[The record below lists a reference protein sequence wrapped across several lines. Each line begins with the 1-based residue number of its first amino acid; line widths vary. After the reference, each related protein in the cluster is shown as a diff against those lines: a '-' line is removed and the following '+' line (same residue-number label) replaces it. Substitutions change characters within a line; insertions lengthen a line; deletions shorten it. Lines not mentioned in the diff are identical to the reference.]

1 MDMFGLD
8 LKKGPVFSM
17 QDGIL
22 AGLFLVIAFLFILR
36 LRKNAI
42 INENTDHYI
51 STRRSELSGI
61 LSQTD
66 ALLKSRKAMPSY
78 IPIDEKDLNSERI
91 RQVLS
96 KLEALAYDVRIGLVS
111 ETYVRDN
118 YYSSVVDTFDFVKK
132 YMHQYRLTRNHT
144 TAFQNYECLYV
155 RLTSKRLSII
165 QVLVEFVTNKPMFQL
180 SLFLFRL
187 KYMIAAAFTGSTSN
201 YLREETETV
210 RDLMFYVNIIVY
222 ILYVLAALVL
232 YRILHILL

>member
-1 MDMFGLD
+1 MEMFGLD
-8 LKKGPVFSM
+8 LKKGPAFSM

-51 STRRSELSGI
+51 NTRRSELSGI

-222 ILYVLAALVL
+222 ILYVFAALVL
-232 YRILHILL
+232 YRILHILF

>member
-8 LKKGPVFSM
+8 LKKGPTFSLH
-17 QDGIL
+17 DGFM
-22 AGLFLVIAFLFILR
+22 AGLFLVIVLLFILR
-36 LRKNAI
+36 LRKKAI

-51 STRRSELSGI
+51 STRRSELSSI
-61 LSQTD
+61 LNQTD

-111 ETYVRDN
+111 ESYVRDN

-144 TAFQNYECLYV
+144 NAFQNYECLYV
-155 RLTSKRLSII
+155 RFTSKRVSII
-165 QVLVEFVTNKPMFQL
+165 QALVEFVTNKPMFQL
-180 SLFLFRL
+180 SILLFRL
-187 KYMIAAAFTGSTSN
+187 KYMISAAFTGSSSN

-210 RDLMFYVNIIVY
+210 NELMFYVNIIVY
-222 ILYVLAALVL
+222 ILYFFAALVL
-232 YRILHILL
+232 YRIVQMWL